1 MVLFLRSNRNT
12 PDFMSIE
19 LKTPDGSISYKIP
32 VAKMQ
37 NYTIDIMFKK
47 RLLILLPFY
56 LFVVE
61 KSLKDCE
68 ADSDKLAELLNSLQT
83 IVKGLDALL
92 LLGDIDELTRNS
104 ILEFSNMVNVHLARN
119 YAMVRK
125 GAEDIMGGKILEYEA
140 KIIYQNGQRV
150 GREEKE
156 TSMIVSMLKN
166 KLSLEQIVTITGLTM
181 EKIVSI
187 GRQAAVL

>member
-1 MVLFLRSNRNT
+1 
-12 PDFMSIE
+12 
-19 LKTPDGSISYKIP
+19 
-32 VAKMQ
+32 
-37 NYTIDIMFKK
+37 
-47 RLLILLPFY
+47 
-56 LFVVE
+56 
-61 KSLKDCE
+61 
-68 ADSDKLAELLNSLQT
+68 
-83 IVKGLDALL
+83 
-92 LLGDIDELTRNS
+92 
-104 ILEFSNMVNVHLARN
+104 MVNVHLARN

-140 KIIYQNGQRV
+140 KTIYQNGIRLGREE

-156 TSMIVSMLKN
+156 ISMIVSMLKN

>member
-1 MVLFLRSNRNT
+1 
-12 PDFMSIE
+12 
-19 LKTPDGSISYKIP
+19 
-32 VAKMQ
+32 MQ

-56 LFVVE
+56 LFVVD

-92 LLGDIDELTRNS
+92 ILGDIDELTRNS
-104 ILEFSNMVNVHLARN
+104 ILEFSNMVNTHLARN

-125 GAEDIMGGKILEYEA
+125 GAEDIMGGKILEYES
-140 KIIYQNGQRV
+140 KTIFQNGIRLGREE

-156 TSMIVSMLKN
+156 ISMIVSMLKN

>member
-1 MVLFLRSNRNT
+1 M
-12 PDFMSIE
+12 
-19 LKTPDGSISYKIP
+19 
-32 VAKMQ
+32 
-37 NYTIDIMFKK
+37 
-47 RLLILLPFY
+47 
-56 LFVVE
+56 
-61 KSLKDCE
+61 
-68 ADSDKLAELLNSLQT
+68 
-83 IVKGLDALL
+83 KGLDALL

-104 ILEFSNMVNVHLARN
+104 ILEFSNMVNTQLARN

-140 KIIYQNGQRV
+140 KTIFQNGIRLGREE

-156 TSMIVSMLKN
+156 ISMIVSMLKN

>member
-1 MVLFLRSNRNT
+1 
-12 PDFMSIE
+12 
-19 LKTPDGSISYKIP
+19 
-32 VAKMQ
+32 
-37 NYTIDIMFKK
+37 
-47 RLLILLPFY
+47 
-56 LFVVE
+56 
-61 KSLKDCE
+61 
-68 ADSDKLAELLNSLQT
+68 
-83 IVKGLDALL
+83 
-92 LLGDIDELTRNS
+92 
-104 ILEFSNMVNVHLARN
+104 MVNVHLARN

-140 KIIYQNGQRV
+140 KTIYQNGIRLGRKE

-156 TSMIVSMLKN
+156 ISMIVSMLKN

>member
-1 MVLFLRSNRNT
+1 M
-12 PDFMSIE
+12 
-19 LKTPDGSISYKIP
+19 
-32 VAKMQ
+32 
-37 NYTIDIMFKK
+37 
-47 RLLILLPFY
+47 
-56 LFVVE
+56 
-61 KSLKDCE
+61 
-68 ADSDKLAELLNSLQT
+68 
-83 IVKGLDALL
+83 
-92 LLGDIDELTRNS
+92 
-104 ILEFSNMVNVHLARN
+104 
-119 YAMVRK
+119 
-125 GAEDIMGGKILEYEA
+125 EYEA

>member
-1 MVLFLRSNRNT
+1 MAVWKNVLQ
-12 PDFMSIE
+12 I
-19 LKTPDGSISYKIP
+19 
-32 VAKMQ
+32 
-37 NYTIDIMFKK
+37 
-47 RLLILLPFY
+47 LIF
-56 LFVVE
+56 
-61 KSLKDCE
+61 
-68 ADSDKLAELLNSLQT
+68 ELLT
-83 IVKGLDALL
+83 GIVKGLAALL

-104 ILEFSNMVNVHLARN
+104 ILEFSNMVNTHLARN

-140 KIIYQNGQRV
+140 KTIYQNGVRL

-156 TSMIVSMLKN
+156 NSMIISMLKN
-166 KLSLEQIVTITGLTM
+166 KLSQEQIVTITGLTM

>member
-1 MVLFLRSNRNT
+1 M
-12 PDFMSIE
+12 
-19 LKTPDGSISYKIP
+19 
-32 VAKMQ
+32 
-37 NYTIDIMFKK
+37 
-47 RLLILLPFY
+47 
-56 LFVVE
+56 
-61 KSLKDCE
+61 
-68 ADSDKLAELLNSLQT
+68 
-83 IVKGLDALL
+83 

-104 ILEFSNMVNVHLARN
+104 ILEFSNMVNTQLARN

-140 KIIYQNGQRV
+140 KTIFQNGIRLGREE

-156 TSMIVSMLKN
+156 ISMIVSMLKN

>member
-1 MVLFLRSNRNT
+1 M
-12 PDFMSIE
+12 
-19 LKTPDGSISYKIP
+19 
-32 VAKMQ
+32 
-37 NYTIDIMFKK
+37 
-47 RLLILLPFY
+47 
-56 LFVVE
+56 
-61 KSLKDCE
+61 
-68 ADSDKLAELLNSLQT
+68 
-83 IVKGLDALL
+83 

-104 ILEFSNMVNVHLARN
+104 ILEFSNMVNVHLVRN
-119 YAMVRK
+119 YTMVSK

-140 KIIYQNGQRV
+140 KTIYQNGIRL

-156 TSMIVSMLKN
+156 ISMIVSMLKN

>member
-1 MVLFLRSNRNT
+1 
-12 PDFMSIE
+12 
-19 LKTPDGSISYKIP
+19 
-32 VAKMQ
+32 
-37 NYTIDIMFKK
+37 
-47 RLLILLPFY
+47 
-56 LFVVE
+56 
-61 KSLKDCE
+61 
-68 ADSDKLAELLNSLQT
+68 
-83 IVKGLDALL
+83 
-92 LLGDIDELTRNS
+92 
-104 ILEFSNMVNVHLARN
+104 
-119 YAMVRK
+119 MVRK
-125 GAEDIMGGKILEYEA
+125 GVEDIVNGKILEYEA

>member
-1 MVLFLRSNRNT
+1 
-12 PDFMSIE
+12 MSIE

-37 NYTIDIMFKK
+37 NYTIDVMFKK

-61 KSLKDCE
+61 KSFKECE
-68 ADSDKLAELLNSLQT
+68 ADSDKLSELLNSLQT
-83 IVKGLDALL
+83 IVKSLDALM
-92 LLGDIDELTRNS
+92 LLGDIDELTRNF

-119 YAMVRK
+119 SAMVRK

-140 KIIYQNGQRV
+140 KTIYQNGVRL

-156 TSMIVSMLKN
+156 NSIIISMLKN

>member
-1 MVLFLRSNRNT
+1 
-12 PDFMSIE
+12 
-19 LKTPDGSISYKIP
+19 
-32 VAKMQ
+32 MQ

-140 KIIYQNGQRV
+140 KTIFQNGIRLGREE

-156 TSMIVSMLKN
+156 ISMIVSMLKN